1 MNDKNLLNLPTYPCT
16 GCTHKTDRC
25 VSEPQHCSAWSAWNK
40 ALTEVGVA
48 AAQAIYATSDRDA
61 LHDYEE
67 RAYEAYLHDCP
78 CCACP
83 NQVCEY
89 EPDGRGSCFAYC
101 AWKVGADKTQRR
113 RDQCLQLALQLLRAR
128 AGDYYK
134 TWNVHRRKD
143 VERGPLDSYTAYTI
157 YDTCASI
164 LAEAMD
170 LNYEVLQQCICG
182 MELPAVPTRPC
193 DYCEESRSCGGMK
206 PGGPSTCM
214 RWVDWNVNT
223 RLNQLAD

>member
-1 MNDKNLLNLPTYPCT
+1 MNDKNLLDLPEYPCT
-16 GCTHKTDRC
+16 RCEHKTDRC
-25 VSEPQHCSAWSAWNK
+25 ISEPKHCPTWSAWNK

-61 LHDYEE
+61 LHDHEE
-67 RAYEAYLHDCP
+67 RDYAAEMRRCP
-78 CCACP
+78 CLECASQICG
-83 NQVCEY
+83 Y
-89 EPDGRGSCFAYC
+89 DPDGKGSCYAWC
-101 AWKVGADKTQRR
+101 MWKVKDDETQRR

-134 TWNVHRRKD
+134 TWNEHRRKD
-143 VERGPLDSYTAYTI
+143 VERGPLDCYTAYTI

-170 LNYEVLQQCICG
+170 LNYEVLQQFICG

-214 RWVDWNVNT
+214 RWVDWNTNI
-223 RLNQLAD
+223 RLDSMS